1 MKKIL
6 GLSLAAAIALSTQV
20 SAKEVKLEVAGNA
33 ALTSNYVWRGISYTN
48 TTPTAQVGV
57 DFDNLFKV
65 EGLHLNLW
73 GSGIQEG
80 SEMDTIIGYSFK
92 AGPATIDIG
101 AINYY
106 YTQDYVGKT
115 LAEPAT
121 TTFAGAS
128 YAEAY
133 IDVQFSNF
141 GLSIWNEIGY
151 GDSNND
157 VYDGLTVIAN
167 ASFAGIDLYVG
178 TRMTD
183 YVDAGGVAAEDSA
196 FGQISYS
203 FDSILIPSFTTTLF
217 VAGND
222 QWTASQG
229 ESTAG
234 ITFSKD
240 F

>member
-6 GLSLAAAIALSTQV
+6 SLSLAAAIALTSQV

-57 DFDNLFKV
+57 DFDNLFTA

-80 SEMDTIIGYSFK
+80 SEMDTVIGYSFK
-92 AGPATIDIG
+92 AGAATIDIG

-106 YTQDYVGKT
+106 YTQDYIGRDTV
-115 LAEPAT
+115 LDT

-133 IDVQFSNF
+133 IDVQFEHAGISV
-141 GLSIWNEIGY
+141 WNEMGY
-151 GDSNND
+151 GGSSE
-157 VYDGLTVIAN
+157 YDGLTVIAN
-167 ASFAGIDLYVG
+167 ASYAGVDAYYG
-178 TRMTD
+178 SRMTD
-183 YVDAGGVAAEDSA
+183 SGEDSA
-196 FGQISYS
+196 FGQVSYS
-203 FDSILIPSFTTTLF
+203 WDSILIPSFTTSVF
-217 VAGND
+217 VAFND
-222 QWTASQG
+222 QFEDAQG
-229 ESTAG
+229 SSTAG

>member
-1 MKKIL
+1 MKMKRLL
-6 GLSLAAAIALSTQV
+6 GLSLAAAIALTSQV

-48 TTPTAQVGV
+48 TTPTSQVGV

-80 SEMDTIIGYSFK
+80 SEIDTIIGYSFK
-92 AGPATIDIG
+92 AGPATIDLG
-101 AINYY
+101 LINYY
-106 YTQDYVGKT
+106 YTQDYI
-115 LAEPAT
+115 PD
-121 TTFAGAS
+121 TFAGAS
-128 YAEAY
+128 YGEAY
-133 IDVQFSNF
+133 VDVQFANF
-141 GLSIWNEIGY
+141 GVSVWSEIGY
-151 GDSNND
+151 ADSNTD

-183 YVDAGGVAAEDSA
+183 YVDPITNLAAEDSV

-203 FDSILIPSFTTTLF
+203 WDSILIPSFTTTVF

-222 QWTASQG
+222 QFTDSQG